1 MKSANLRGHPNAH
14 KLQVMPTTTDHAIA
28 GASGDIPAVLCTPE
42 GGSGPGVVLIQEIF
56 GINDYILSVA
66 ERLAGEGYVVLAP
79 HMYWRI
85 QHPFRVD
92 ARGPEDLGPAFEIA
106 NEHPP
111 EDGVA
116 DIGAA
121 LDHLSSH
128 SEVKGGVAVMGFC
141 FGGSMTYLAASAHE
155 PTCAVSYYGSM
166 IGENLD
172 KASGITC
179 PILFHFGDDDPFLPN
194 EHVDGLRAA
203 TQGMGNVEILV
214 QAGAG
219 HAFDNDKNPMFANPS
234 AAAASWARTSAFLKT
249 HLNADAS

>member
-1 MKSANLRGHPNAH
+1 
-14 KLQVMPTTTDHAIA
+14 MPTTTDHSIPAA
-28 GASGDIPAVLCTPE
+28 TGDIPAVLCTPDSPN
-42 GGSGPGVVLIQEIF
+42 GAGIVLIQEIF
-56 GINDYILSVA
+56 GVNDYIGSVA
-66 ERLAGEGYVVLAP
+66 ERLANEGYVVLAP

-85 QHPFRVD
+85 ENPFRVD

-106 NEHPP
+106 SQHDAG
-111 EDGVA
+111 DGVA

-121 LDHLSSH
+121 LEHLRGRLS
-128 SEVKGGVAVMGFC
+128 GGVGIMGFC
-141 FGGSMTYLAASAHE
+141 FGGSMTYLAAAAHE

-172 KASGITC
+172 KAAGITC

-194 EHVDGLRAA
+194 EHVDGLRA
-203 TQGMGNVEILV
+203 TTEGMENVEILV

-234 AAAASWARTSAFLKT
+234 AAAASWARTKEFLST
-249 HLNADAS
+249 YLNAP